1 MYPPK
6 VLRYYVAV
14 ASNCIVLPLSL
25 PREFSLHTTS
35 LTLKL
40 KQKKSDL
47 DCQICSKSPQM
58 TFVKIEQNIFL
69 FRMQKKGY
77 AKLALTIEILDSGHC
92 IIILQIACLNIQV
105 ESLYKKDLYNEVKV
119 VIQHSS
125 VAFFPLCCHLN
136 KKTTFHAFLFLFL
149 HNGHTQY
156 EKQAKGTG
164 HKAYK
169 SDTLSRGLV
178 SCNCKAL
185 D

>member
-58 TFVKIEQNIFL
+58 TFVKIE
-69 FRMQKKGY
+69 
-77 AKLALTIEILDSGHC
+77 
-92 IIILQIACLNIQV
+92 
-105 ESLYKKDLYNEVKV
+105 
-119 VIQHSS
+119 
-125 VAFFPLCCHLN
+125 
-136 KKTTFHAFLFLFL
+136 
-149 HNGHTQY
+149 
-156 EKQAKGTG
+156 
-164 HKAYK
+164 
-169 SDTLSRGLV
+169 
-178 SCNCKAL
+178 
-185 D
+185 